1 MNFEELSKLIDFIFE
16 DEDNFLLIST
26 DLSHFYT
33 QEEAN
38 KLDNICLNAIA
49 KRDLS
54 LFDKGCEACG
64 KLGVKAVI
72 KSAIN
77 KDYNTQVLHYCTSY
91 DRTKD
96 ASRVVGYTSVLI
108 GNVIL

>member
-16 DEDNFLLIST
+16 DESNFLLIST

-49 KRDLS
+49 KEIYLY
-54 LFDKGCEACG
+54 L
-64 KLGVKAVI
+64 I
-72 KSAIN
+72 K
-77 KDYNTQVLHYCTSY
+77 
-91 DRTKD
+91 
-96 ASRVVGYTSVLI
+96 VVRLVE
-108 GNVIL
+108 N